1 MQKMV
6 VGRCK
11 TEQSEGYLQPSSGT
25 NTENLSY
32 LYSWKQSLGIFIIL
46 GHSIIELQDAPA

>member
-1 MQKMV
+1 MV